1 MERDLTA
8 SLEVRRFPAAAP
20 AWATLV
26 LAPAMGV
33 RQDFY
38 EPFARFAAESGVHVL
53 TFDYSGMGFSRRGS
67 LRHVSADVMAWAQEL
82 DAMLLQAQ
90 SMAPALPVT
99 LLGHSLGGQ
108 LLGLLPHNPR
118 VAAAINVTA
127 GSGYYRLNRRM
138 AWQVRVFWFVAV
150 PLLTPL
156 FGYYPGKRLRMV
168 GDLPAGVARQWRT
181 WCLHPDYLVGHVP
194 GARESFA
201 RVQAPLLAFSFEDDP
216 IISREA
222 VESLH
227 RFYRN
232 ARLEHRHVDPRR
244 DGAPGLGHFG
254 FFAARSREACWR
266 PALEWLRRQL
276 A

>member
-1 MERDLTA
+1 MERDLSA
-8 SLEVRRFPAAAP
+8 ALEVRRFPAATP
-20 AWATLV
+20 AWATMAV
-26 LAPAMGV
+26 APAMGV

-38 EPFARFAAESGVHVL
+38 EPFVRFAAESGVHVL

-67 LRHVSADVMAWAQEL
+67 LRGVDVDVLGWAREL

-90 SMAPALPVT
+90 SMAPALPLT

-108 LLGLLPHNPR
+108 LLGLLAHRQR

-127 GSGYYRLNRRM
+127 GSGYYRFNRRM
-138 AWQVRVFWFVAV
+138 AWQVRVFWFLAV
-150 PLLTPL
+150 PLLTPIAG
-156 FGYYPGKRLRMV
+156 FFPGKRLRMV

-194 GARESFA
+194 GARESYA
-201 RVQAPLLAFSFEDDP
+201 RVQAALLAYSFEDDP
-216 IISREA
+216 IIPREA

-232 ARLEHRHVDPRR
+232 ARIEHRHVDPRR
-244 DGAPGLGHFG
+244 EGIAPLGHFG
-254 FFAARSREACWR
+254 FFHERSRETLWK
-266 PALEWLRRQL
+266 PALDWLR
-276 A
+276 AHV